1 MEKDGFK
8 RFGRKENGIEV
19 IVDVMTC
26 DLRLSEV
33 MRMIEEYKAANPD
46 REVWMDGDMRAIVS
60 QPRGVEA

>member
-8 RFGRKENGIEV
+8 RFGSKGDGIEV